1 MRSVSVIILSA
12 FMAQVQGDDF
22 SDKVVEKLMDKLAD
36 RLNQMPEVADL
47 DSSTLGKAHP
57 DMAPSIA
64 NVHVG
69 KTLTMFNTPTQP
81 MMGCPTQNFKR
92 GSQAANAEVK
102 LGSDSGALVFQ
113 PDSVT
118 IKVGETVK
126 FVNNVG
132 FPHNIVFDEDEVP
145 DGVEADKLGQEEYLN
160 APGET
165 KDVKFE
171 KAGTYQYYCEP
182 HRGAGMKGKI
192 IVQ

>member
-1 MRSVSVIILSA
+1 MRSFSVIILSA

-22 SDKVVEKLMDKLAD
+22 ADKLVGKLMDKLAD
-36 RLNQMPEVADL
+36 RLNQLPELQDL

-57 DMAPSIA
+57 DMAPSLA
-64 NVHVG
+64 NARPGTLFMVHP
-69 KTLTMFNTPTQP
+69 PTKP
-81 MMGCPTQNFKR
+81 MIGCPTQVLSR
-92 GSQAANAEVK
+92 GSQAANAEIK

>member
-1 MRSVSVIILSA
+1 MRSFSVIILSA

-22 SDKVVEKLMDKLAD
+22 ADKLVGKLMDKLAD
-36 RLNQMPEVADL
+36 RLNQLPELQDL

-57 DMAPSIA
+57 DMAPSLA
-64 NVHVG
+64 NAKVG
-69 KTLTMFNTPTQP
+69 TLTMFNVPTQP
-81 MMGCPTQNFKR
+81 MMGCPTQMFKR

-118 IKVGETVK
+118 IKAGETVK

-145 DGVEADKLGQEEYLN
+145 DGVEADKLGQEDYLN

-165 KDVKFE
+165 VNVKFE
-171 KAGTYQYYCEP
+171 KAGSYQYYCEP

>member
-1 MRSVSVIILSA
+1 MRSFSVIILSA

-22 SDKVVEKLMDKLAD
+22 ADKLVGKLMDKLAD
-36 RLNQMPEVADL
+36 RLNQLPELQDL

-57 DMAPSIA
+57 DMAPSLA
-64 NVHVG
+64 NARPG
-69 KTLTMFNTPTQP
+69 TLTMFHPPTKP
-81 MMGCPTQNFKR
+81 MIGCPTQVLSR
-92 GSQAANAEVK
+92 GSQAANAEIK